1 MSTRD
6 DWLHATLVP
15 STIAASAP
23 YPHGY
28 VGAQHVRLG
37 PWLLRTALTVER
49 CCEQGG
55 VGFWDQDT
63 FQAPPL
69 MVFHPTIAR
78 NLIDN
83 RLFQLPAYRLNAKA
97 FGLRGAYV
105 PWEVG
110 YSGGFARDDL
120 VNHVK

>member
-1 MSTRD
+1 MGPRD
-6 DWLHATLVP
+6 FCATV
-15 STIAASAP
+15 
-23 YPHGY
+23 
-28 VGAQHVRLG
+28 
-37 PWLLRTALTVER
+37 TVDR

-110 YSGGFARDDL
+110 FSGGFARDDL
-120 VNHVK
+120 VNHVR